1 MARLRLEERLCELR
15 TAQLCFT
22 PDETATLAQLCG
34 LNLTGPQTAVL
45 HTRTDGWPAGI
56 RLAALPLRGHPDPD
70 SFLAAFSGDERPVAD
85 YLAGEVLSRISDSDG
100 ELLRRTSIADPIPTA
115 LAAELSDRRDAADVL
130 SALERST
137 GLVVAS
143 GPHRT
148 EFRIQELMRTYLT
161 ADLYRHG
168 PALAARLQERAAK
181 WWAAQNRPIEAL
193 RHAARASDSS
203 LLRRYLH
210 RWAPDLVARGEHTE
224 LRRALSAVEP
234 ERAATDAWLPLAWAQ
249 IHIGSGD
256 REAARAD
263 VRRARGLGAGPD
275 GLELAYF
282 RAATQRLAGLGGPA
296 PADGAAPESDALAA
310 LTFVG
315 RSASQ
320 LFTAE
325 AGGPPDDAAVLRDL
339 EAALAIARD
348 QRFELLEVQCLC
360 LIGMAAAVVR

>member
-1 MARLRLEERLCELR
+1 MRAADGPAELHARRDGDPRGAVRAGPHRSTDRPAPRAHRRL
-15 TAQLCFT
+15 AGG
-22 PDETATLAQLCG
+22 D
-34 LNLTGPQTAVL
+34 
-45 HTRTDGWPAGI
+45 PAG
-56 RLAALPLRGHPDPD
+56 RAARCVDHPDPD

-85 YLAGEVLSRISDSDG
+85 YLAGEVLSRISDADG

-168 PALAARLQERAAK
+168 PALAAQPARSEPRSGGRPRTGPSKRCAMLLGRPTAAC
-181 WWAAQNRPIEAL
+181 
-193 RHAARASDSS
+193 S
-203 LLRRYLH
+203 
-210 RWAPDLVARGEHTE
+210 
-224 LRRALSAVEP
+224 
-234 ERAATDAWLPLAWAQ
+234 AATSTGGRPTWWRGASTPNCAAPSPRWSPSAPRPTPGCHSSWAQ

-263 VRRARGLGAGPD
+263 VRRARAAGRRSRRARARATSGQPPSGWPD
-275 GLELAYF
+275 W
-282 RAATQRLAGLGGPA
+282 AARPRQTGPH
-296 PADGAAPESDALAA
+296 PRTTALAA

-315 RSASQ
+315 R
-320 LFTAE
+320 
-325 AGGPPDDAAVLRDL
+325 AAVPALRRRSRRP
-339 EAALAIARD
+339 AGRRSGPRGSGSRARH
-348 QRFELLEVQCLC
+348 RP
-360 LIGMAAAVVR
+360 